1 MSNTHAGRLVIPF
14 EELRMTD
21 VEVVGGKNAS
31 LGELISQLSA
41 SGVQVPGG
49 FATTA
54 DAFRDFL
61 DHNRLTERINARLAT
76 LNTDDVKA
84 LAQAGA
90 EIRSWVS
97 EAAFPPD
104 LEKAIREHFAR
115 LTKDSPAGVSFA
127 VRSSATAEDLPDAS
141 FAGQQET
148 VLNVVGIDAIL
159 DRIRESC
166 RRSTTTAPSPTA
178 SDKGFAHEGVA
189 LSAGIQRCAA
199 ATWAPRA

>member
-148 VLNVVGIDAIL
+148 VLNVLTQIGRA
-159 DRIRESC
+159 SC
-166 RRSTTTAPSPTA
+166 RER
-178 SDKGFAHEGVA
+178 V
-189 LSAGIQRCAA
+189 
-199 ATWAPRA
+199 